1 MIITF
6 DDSQLITALTHTK
19 KNPHSSIL
27 ELSLLLSRSSSYTS
41 TAPAEQNTHPDN
53 VAHAPNKTS
62 FHRPTVE
69 ALRTYSLPMFFSL
82 CFPFFSFFFFFWGG
96 GGISRISSRY
106 LASERAFLK
115 FWFVIT
121 VFLHISSLVSTA
133 FSRRGGGV
141 LSGRLAGIREHGT
154 ASLFRCLYNGN
165 REGSDWLWERDGRR
179 FSEGGILGFIGGEQV
194 SQIMRDVISQGGRGG
209 KVFGRDCD
217 LVFFFSFVS
226 SLISFVER
234 KPAAAVAMRRAQLQI
249 VFLDEKRERVS
260 RRNVE
265 TEMSRN
271 ESHESMTIKRND
283 TSLLLFESAFFFSS
297 PINNIAV
304 QYFLFNSRK
313 THQHAHTY
321 MDMSQTNS

>member
-1 MIITF
+1 M
-6 DDSQLITALTHTK
+6 LLTHQTK
-19 KNPHSSIL
+19 PL
-27 ELSLLLSRSSSYTS
+27 F
-41 TAPAEQNTHPDN
+41 TAPRSKLFGHILYQ
-53 VAHAPNKTS
+53 
-62 FHRPTVE
+62 
-69 ALRTYSLPMFFSL
+69 YFF
-82 CFPFFSFFFFFWGG
+82 FVFSFFLFLFFDLE
-96 GGISRISSRY
+96 ISRISSRY

-141 LSGRLAGIREHGT
+141 LSGWLAGIREHGT

-179 FSEGGILGFIGGEQV
+179 FSEGGIPGFIGGEQV
-194 SQIMRDVISQGGRGG
+194 SQTMRDVISQGGRGG

-217 LVFFFSFVS
+217 LVFFFSPFVS

-249 VFLDEKRERVS
+249 VFLDEKRESVS

-283 TSLLLFESAFFFSS
+283 ASLLLFESAFFFFSS

-304 QYFLFNSRK
+304 RYFLFNSRE
-313 THQHAHTY
+313 THQHAYTY
-321 MDMSQTNS
+321 MHTSQTNS